1 MIDEIIGDCGWFV
14 VDCGRFWRNK
24 GVGENREKH
33 NGAGEDRREK
43 KRNRNE
49 ENGKGRYFGSCE
61 KKIIIIKKIY

>member
-33 NGAGEDRREK
+33 NGAGEDKER
-43 KRNRNE
+43 KRGRGMRKM
-49 ENGKGRYFGSCE
+49 GKGGILGVV
-61 KKIIIIKKIY
+61 KK